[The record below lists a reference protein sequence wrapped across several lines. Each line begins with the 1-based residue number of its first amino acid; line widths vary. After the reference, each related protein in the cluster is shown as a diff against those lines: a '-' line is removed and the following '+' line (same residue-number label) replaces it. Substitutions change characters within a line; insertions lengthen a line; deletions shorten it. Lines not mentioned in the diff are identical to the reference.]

1 MADARRKGKGV
12 PAGDDEA
19 LWREVTRDVRP
30 LGKRA
35 PPPAPPPAPEPAP
48 EGKKKAAPARPA
60 ARAPRPP
67 PEPRPPE
74 LPPLVPGRPAGI
86 DKRTAQRL
94 RRGQLAIEATLDLH
108 MHTQAQAHAALDA
121 FVAGCRQRGL
131 RCVLV
136 ITGKGRVSRDGGVLR
151 AEVPRWLD
159 QSPNRAR
166 VLAVTPAQPKHG
178 GGGALYVLLKRKR

>member
-1 MADARRKGKGV
+1 MAMATANARRTGKGG
-12 PAGDDEA
+12 PAGDDDS
-19 LWREVTRDVRP
+19 LWHEVMRGVRP

-35 PPPAPPPAPEPAP
+35 PPPEPEPAP
-48 EGKKKAAPARPA
+48 EGTKKAAPARPA
-60 ARAPRPP
+60 ARAPL

-74 LPPLVPGRPAGI
+74 LPPLVPGQPAGI

-94 RRGQLAIEATLDLH
+94 RRGQLPIEATLDLH

-121 FVAGCRQRGL
+121 FVTGCHDRGQ

-159 QSPNRAR
+159 QAPNRAR
-166 VLAVTPAQPKHG
+166 VLAVTHAQPKHG